1 MINQIAAVKTKTEP
15 LPQLNRGLLQ
25 ARHIQAN
32 VKQLVPQSSLPDRIE
47 IWSPITSGPYIVPVT
62 RWIE

>member
-1 MINQIAAVKTKTEP
+1 MINQIANVLTKTET
-15 LPQLNRGLLQ
+15 LPSINKDLLK

-32 VKQLVPQSSLPDRIE
+32 VKQLTGALPTQVQ
-47 IWSPITSGPYIVPVT
+47 IWSPITAGPYMVPVT